1 MANLNTLKAIAKDDK
16 ALEKIKDRINNR
28 IWLKYSQKVALIVL
42 NEIELKD
49 ISQKELALK
58 MEVSP
63 QYINKLVKGKEK
75 LNIETISKLESAL
88 NINILTISEP
98 RKPEPKGRVVNVDF
112 SVDLSI
118 DQFSTPHT
126 AQG

>member
-1 MANLNTLKAIAKDDK
+1 MANLNILKAIAKDDK

-49 ISQKELALK
+49 ISQKELAIK

-112 SVDLSI
+112 SVDLSL

-126 AQG
+126 AKG

>member
-1 MANLNTLKAIAKDDK
+1 MANLNILKAIAKDDK

-98 RKPEPKGRVVNVDF
+98 RKLEPKGRVVNVDF
-112 SVDLSI
+112 SVDLSL

-126 AQG
+126 AKG

>member
-49 ISQKELALK
+49 ISQKELAIK
-58 MEVSP
+58 MDVSP

-75 LNIETISKLESAL
+75 LNIETISKLETAL

>member
-1 MANLNTLKAIAKDDK
+1 MANLNILKAIAKDDK

-49 ISQKELALK
+49 ISQKELAIK

-88 NINILTISEP
+88 NINILTISES

-112 SVDLSI
+112 SVDLST
-118 DQFSTPHT
+118 DQFSIPHT

>member
-1 MANLNTLKAIAKDDK
+1 MANLNILKAIAKDDK

-75 LNIETISKLESAL
+75 LNIETISKLETAL

-126 AQG
+126 AKG

>member
-75 LNIETISKLESAL
+75 LNIETISKLETAL

-112 SVDLSI
+112 SVDLST
-118 DQFSTPHT
+118 DQFSIPHT

>member
-126 AQG
+126 AKG

>member
-1 MANLNTLKAIAKDDK
+1 MANLNILKAIAKDDK

-75 LNIETISKLESAL
+75 LNIETISKLETAL

>member
-49 ISQKELALK
+49 ISQKELAIK

-75 LNIETISKLESAL
+75 LNIETISKLETAL

>member
-75 LNIETISKLESAL
+75 LNIETISKLETAL

-126 AQG
+126 AKG

>member
-1 MANLNTLKAIAKDDK
+1 MANLNKLKEIAKDDK
-16 ALEKIKDRINNR
+16 ALEKIKERINNR
-28 IWLKYSQKVALIVL
+28 KWLKYSQKVALIVL
-42 NEIELKD
+42 NEIDLQG
-49 ISQKELALK
+49 ISQKELAIK

-75 LNIETISKLESAL
+75 LNIETISKLEIAL
-88 NINILTISEP
+88 DIDILSISEP

-112 SVDLSI
+112 SVDLSKNK
-118 DQFSTPHT
+118 FSTPNR

>member
-98 RKPEPKGRVVNVDF
+98 RKLEPKGRVVNVDF
-112 SVDLSI
+112 SVDLSL

-126 AQG
+126 AKG

>member
-1 MANLNTLKAIAKDDK
+1 MANLNILKAIAKDDK

>member
-49 ISQKELALK
+49 ISQKELAIK

-98 RKPEPKGRVVNVDF
+98 RKLEPKGRVVNVDF
-112 SVDLSI
+112 SVDLSL

-126 AQG
+126 AKG

>member
-1 MANLNTLKAIAKDDK
+1 MANLNILKAIAKDDK

-49 ISQKELALK
+49 ISQKELAIK

-75 LNIETISKLESAL
+75 LNIETISKLETAL

>member
-1 MANLNTLKAIAKDDK
+1 MVNLNTLKAIAKDDK

-75 LNIETISKLESAL
+75 LNIETISKLETAL

-118 DQFSTPHT
+118 DQFSIPHT